1 MDLAD
6 ATRGSKRQILKDVF
20 GFDDFRPG
28 QEEVVDALLA
38 DRSMLTVMP
47 TGSGNS
53 LCYQVPALVLE
64 LGQCR
69 LFGSKTFPC

>member
-38 DRSMLTVMP
+38 DL
-47 TGSGNS
+47 GSGAT
-53 LCYQVPALVLE
+53 PAKVHAVLRE
-64 LGQCR
+64 KI
-69 LFGSKTFPC
+69 GSGSGR